1 MNSLSISRLQRIVAC
16 SKNVL
21 AFTYIKQRSLVILF
35 ELRTFNQRVKPVPV
49 VLAIAHILGNVGCQ
63 FVVIVSHKAVTDRRL
78 IATHVNLLDAQLT
91 AVLVAVTR

>member
-1 MNSLSISRLQRIVAC
+1 M
-16 SKNVL
+16 
-21 AFTYIKQRSLVILF
+21 
-35 ELRTFNQRVKPVPV
+35 PV